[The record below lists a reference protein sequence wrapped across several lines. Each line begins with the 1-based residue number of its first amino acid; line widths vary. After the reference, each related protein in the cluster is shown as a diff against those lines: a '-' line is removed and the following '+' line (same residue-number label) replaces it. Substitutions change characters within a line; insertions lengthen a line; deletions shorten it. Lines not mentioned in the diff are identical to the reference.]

1 MAQPKKKTPKKE
13 LPVPPAA
20 KDAEQAA
27 EVLRAWIIDGQ
38 LHLSAHRT
46 FDKPEMWG
54 VMLLDFANHAARM
67 YEQQGVMTQRDAI
80 MRITGAMRARMGGA
94 LDSGQ
99 TTFL

>member
-1 MAQPKKKTPKKE
+1 MADKKQIKE
-13 LPVPPAA
+13 LPAPEAA
-20 KDAEQAA
+20 KNAEQAA

-38 LHLSAHRT
+38 LHIAAQRT

-67 YEQQGVMTQRDAI
+67 YEQQGVMTQRDAV
-80 MRITGAMRARMGGA
+80 MRITGAMRSKMGGA

-99 TTFL
+99 TTIIG